1 MPVNMDTGALDI
13 LSPDK
18 SIALK
23 ASAGSGKTFNLSLR
37 VVNLLLAGVEPDRIL
52 CLTFTNKAT
61 NEMYERIIKT
71 LKYLAHELP
80 EDSGQGP
87 REEALLLAEYWMQ
100 QGMGEERAEVLRYLR
115 KKAGSI
121 YEGVVREISRLRVST
136 IDSFFNSVLRLF
148 PFEAGVLPDFRIITE
163 SEEDAIYRRA
173 YDEFIAGI
181 HSDDSMRQ
189 LLKKLVLL
197 SGSAEL
203 SPFRILDGYFRE
215 MLSIRTE
222 IEGREQEVRSQE
234 PEARSQKPEVR
245 RLLEEFDVLRG
256 LEKKVREEAASLAAR
271 MRSLYP
277 ELGKM
282 AISELKKYEEAHI
295 KNLPALTSLTKEQY
309 TDYRYFSSLDYLPE
323 IQDSF
328 DLLKEEMRDY
338 FRYKNRIFQRITLYL
353 FLRFLQYPD
362 RTKQRLNALSFND
375 VTRICYNLLIGND
388 LIDENPDYFYFRLD
402 SRIEHLLID
411 EFQDTSIIQWKILR
425 PIADELTSGMGQ
437 KERVGSFFYVGDP
450 KQSIYRFRG
459 GESRLFDAVLSHYPE
474 KLKAR
479 SLRRN
484 FRSGRVIVDFVNR
497 VFCDVASHYGYD
509 YEEQESTLEREG
521 YVDVRFI
528 TREKG
533 AGSDMA
539 CFTDLKMQTVLSF
552 VETLLN
558 RGVLPGDIAIL
569 CQKNRTCEEY
579 AGFLRDRGYN
589 VLTESSEGLLEQPSV
604 RAVMN
609 LLKWLSDPQQAVYLF
624 GFLFTVEGLLDEKDI
639 KQFFHKSPSRGNISA
654 ISPALSEKLSGLQSL
669 SGLIPVY
676 RLVERIIEEFDLHR
690 AFNYDPNLL
699 YLAGMATSEEVS
711 DPLGI
716 EDFIAFMK
724 SRSSTKALIPSG
736 VSEKSVRLMTIHKA
750 KGLEF
755 PYVILPELDIKMTFD
770 ARNTPII
777 IDHNEDM
784 TVKGLYLSENK
795 DIASLVPEL
804 NDVRVREE
812 ARIRTDRLNYLYVAL
827 TRARDGLMVVA
838 EKSEIAD
845 TRQLSD
851 ILCRVLETGGQDALS
866 IYQSGSLPDEEKGL
880 GSTVVEMDVPS
891 TGSVPFAGLE
901 VSLKDMLLGFPS
913 RIEAPSLD
921 DEGNIENPDE
931 YRDRLFGEAFHY
943 AVEMLGDFSADSIP
957 EAIDRVRQRYVSLD
971 EGAIMSIERRLS
983 SLVGDSAFLELVHG
997 QARLPEVP
1005 FARSDSLYRVDLL
1018 VFDGEIVRVMDFK
1031 TGHDPS
1037 LLEGYTKQVGNYMQ
1051 IVRECFIEGVSAVEG
1066 YLVFAGEDTV
1076 GLQKVQP
1083 QQPVQ

>member
-37 VVNLLLAGVEPDRIL
+37 VVNLLLSGVEPDRIL

-71 LKYLAHELP
+71 LTYLAHELP
-80 EDSGQGP
+80 EESGQGSLQAP
-87 REEALLLAEYWMQ
+87 KEEALMLAEYWMLR
-100 QGMGEERAEVLRYLR
+100 GAGKEPADVLRYLS
-115 KKAGSI
+115 KKAESV
-121 YEGVVREISRLRVST
+121 YEKTVREISRLRVST

-163 SEEDAIYRRA
+163 SEEDGIYRSA

-189 LLKKLVLL
+189 LLTNLVLL

-203 SPFRILDGYFRE
+203 SPFRVLDGYFRE

-234 PEARSQKPEVR
+234 SEVR
-245 RLLEEFDVLRG
+245 GLLGEFDVLRG

-271 MRSLYP
+271 MRRFYP
-277 ELGKM
+277 DMGKR
-282 AISELKKYEEAHI
+282 AISELKKYEESRI

-309 TDYRYFSSLDYLPE
+309 TDYRYFSSLEYLPE
-323 IQDSF
+323 IQDAF

-353 FLRFLQYPD
+353 FMRFLKYPD
-362 RTKQRLNALSFND
+362 RTKQKLNALSFND
-375 VTRICYNLLIGND
+375 VTRICYNLLIGNA

-411 EFQDTSIIQWKILR
+411 EFQDTSIIQWKILK
-425 PIADELTSGMGQ
+425 PVADELTSGMGQ
-437 KERVGSFFYVGDP
+437 KERTGSFFYVGDP

-509 YEEQESTLEREG
+509 YQEQESTLEREG

-528 TREKG
+528 TRGKG
-533 AGSDMA
+533 ADSAKA
-539 CFTDLKMQTVLSF
+539 CFTELKMQTVLSF

-579 AGFLRDRGYN
+579 AGFLRDRGYD

-609 LLKWLSDPQQAVYLF
+609 LLKWLSDPRQAVYLF
-624 GFLFTVEGLLDEKDI
+624 GFLFTVEGLLDEKGVR
-639 KQFFHKSPSRGNISA
+639 QLFHQGPSRGNLSA
-654 ISPALSEKLSGLQSL
+654 ISPALSEKLSRLQSL

-699 YLAGMATSEEVS
+699 YLAGMATSEEIS
-711 DPLGI
+711 DPLGV
-716 EDFIAFMK
+716 EDLIAFMN

-736 VSEKSVRLMTIHKA
+736 VSEKSVRLMTVHKA

-755 PYVILPELDIKMTFD
+755 PYVILPELDIRMTFD
-770 ARNTPII
+770 ARKTPII

-795 DIASLVPEL
+795 DIAALVSGL

-827 TRARDGLMVVA
+827 TRARNGLMVVA
-838 EKSEIAD
+838 EKSEISSD

-851 ILCRVLETGGQDALS
+851 ILCRVLQTGVQDTVS
-866 IYQSGSLPDEEKGL
+866 IYQAGSLPDKEKGL
-880 GSTVVEMDVPS
+880 KPTVVKRDGTS
-891 TGSVPFAGLE
+891 TGPVGPVSFAGLA
-901 VSLKDMLLGFPS
+901 VSLKDMVQEGSS
-913 RIEAPSLD
+913 RIESPSMD

-957 EAIDRVRQRYVSLD
+957 AAIDRVRQRYVPLD
-971 EGAIMSIERRLS
+971 EGAIMSIKRRLS
-983 SLVGDSAFLELVHG
+983 SLVDNTAFLDLVHG
-997 QARLPEVP
+997 QARLTEAP
-1005 FARSDSLYRVDLL
+1005 FARSGSLYRVDLL
-1018 VFDGEIVRVMDFK
+1018 VFDGEIIRVMDFK
-1031 TGHDPS
+1031 TGHDAS
-1037 LLEGYTKQVGNYMQ
+1037 LPEGYIKQVNNYMQ
-1051 IVRECFIEGVSAVEG
+1051 IVRECFKEGVSNVEG

-1076 GLQKVQP
+1076 GLQEVHLQ
-1083 QQPVQ
+1083 

>member
-1 MPVNMDTGALDI
+1 MLVNMDRGALDI
-13 LSPDK
+13 LSPNK

-37 VVNLLLAGVEPDRIL
+37 VVNLLLEGVEPDRIL

-71 LKYLAHELP
+71 LTYLAHELP
-80 EDSGQGP
+80 EESGQGSLQAP
-87 REEALLLAEYWMQ
+87 PKEEALMLAEYWMQ
-100 QGMGEERAEVLRYLR
+100 RGVGKDHAEVLRYLR

-136 IDSFFNSVLRLF
+136 IDGFFNSVLRLF

-163 SEEDAIYRRA
+163 SEEDGIYRRA
-173 YDEFIAGI
+173 YDEFITGI
-181 HSDDSMRQ
+181 RSDDSMKQ
-189 LLKKLVLL
+189 ILTNLVLL

-203 SPFRILDGYFRE
+203 SPFRVLDGYFRE

-222 IEGREQEVRSQE
+222 IEEREQEVRSQE
-234 PEARSQKPEVR
+234 SGVRSKKQEVR
-245 RLLEEFDVLRG
+245 GLLEEFDVLRG
-256 LEKKVREEAASLAAR
+256 LEKKVRADAASLAGR
-271 MRSLYP
+271 MRRLYP
-277 ELGKM
+277 DLGRM
-282 AISELKKYEEAHI
+282 AGSELKKYEESQI
-295 KNLPALTSLTKEQY
+295 KDLPALTSLAKEQY
-309 TDYRYFSSLDYLPE
+309 TDYRYFSSLEYLPQM
-323 IQDSF
+323 QDTF
-328 DLLKEEMRDY
+328 DLLKEEMRDF

-353 FLRFLQYPD
+353 FMRFLQYPD
-362 RTKQRLNALSFND
+362 RTKQNLNALSFND
-375 VTRICYNLLIGND
+375 VTRICYNLLIGNA
-388 LIDENPDYFYFRLD
+388 LIDESPDYFYFRLD

-411 EFQDTSIIQWKILR
+411 EFQDTSIVQWKILK
-425 PIADELTSGMGQ
+425 PVADELTSGMGQ
-437 KERVGSFFYVGDP
+437 KERAGSFFYVGDP

-497 VFCDVASHYGYD
+497 VFSDVSSHYGYD
-509 YEEQESTLEREG
+509 YEEQESTLDREG

-528 TREKG
+528 TRGKG
-533 AGSDMA
+533 AASNLA
-539 CFTDLKMQTVLSF
+539 CFTELKMQTVLSF

-558 RGVLPGDIAIL
+558 RGGILPGDIAIL

-579 AGFLRDRGYN
+579 AGFLRGRGYD

-609 LLKWLSDPQQAVYLF
+609 LLRWLSDPKQAVYLF
-624 GFLFTVEGLLDEKDI
+624 GFLFTVEGLLDEEGVRR
-639 KQFFHKSPSRGNISA
+639 FFHKSPSRGNLSA
-654 ISPALSEKLSGLQSL
+654 VSPAISEKLSRVQSV

-676 RLVERIIEEFDLHR
+676 RLVERIIGEFDLNR

-699 YLAGMATSEEVS
+699 YLTGMAASKEIS
-711 DPLGI
+711 DLLSI
-716 EDFIAFMK
+716 EDLIVFMN

-736 VSEKSVRLMTIHKA
+736 VSEKSVRLMTVHKA

-755 PYVILPELDIKMTFD
+755 PYVILPELDIRMTFD

-795 DIASLVPEL
+795 NIASLVPGL

-812 ARIRTDRLNYLYVAL
+812 ARVMTDRLNYLYVAL
-827 TRARDGLMVVA
+827 TRAKAGLMVVA
-838 EKSEIAD
+838 EKSEVSSD

-851 ILCRVLETGGQDALS
+851 ILCRVLETGGQEVVS
-866 IYQSGSLPDEEKGL
+866 KYRSGSLPDEKKGL
-880 GSTVVEMDVPS
+880 AVTVIDRDAPS
-891 TGSVPFAGLE
+891 IGPVSFAGKEL
-901 VSLKDMLLGFPS
+901 SLKDMIQGVPS
-913 RIEAPSLD
+913 RIEPPSLD
-921 DEGNIENPDE
+921 DEGDIENPDE

-943 AVEMLGDFSADSIP
+943 AVEMLKDFSADSIP
-957 EAIDRVRQRYVSLD
+957 GAINRVRQRYVSLD
-971 EGAIMSIERRLS
+971 EGAIMSIKRRLS
-983 SLVGDSAFLELVHG
+983 SLVGNSGFLDLLHG

-1005 FARSDSLYRVDLL
+1005 FAKSDSLFRVDLL
-1018 VFDGEIVRVMDFK
+1018 VFDGEIIRVMDFK
-1031 TGHDPS
+1031 TGHDVS
-1037 LLEGYTKQVGNYMQ
+1037 LPEGYIKQVGNYMQ
-1051 IVRECFIEGVSAVEG
+1051 IVRECFRKGVSEVEG

-1076 GLQKVQP
+1076 GVQE
-1083 QQPVQ
+1083 V

>member
-37 VVNLLLAGVEPDRIL
+37 VVNLLLSGVEPDRIL

-71 LKYLAHELP
+71 LTYLAHELP
-80 EDSGQGP
+80 EDSGQGSLQAP
-87 REEALLLAEYWMQ
+87 KEEALMLAEYWMQ
-100 QGMGEERAEVLRYLR
+100 QGAGKERADVLKYLS

-163 SEEDAIYRRA
+163 SEEDGIYRGA

-181 HSDDSMRQ
+181 HSDESMRQ
-189 LLKKLVLL
+189 LLRNLVLL

-222 IEGREQEVRSQE
+222 IERREQEVRSQE
-234 PEARSQKPEVR
+234 TEVR
-245 RLLEEFDVLRG
+245 GLLEEFDVLRG
-256 LEKKVREEAASLAAR
+256 LEKKVKEEAASLAGR
-271 MRSLYP
+271 MRRVYP
-277 ELGKM
+277 DLGRM
-282 AISELKKYEEAHI
+282 AISELKKYEESHI
-295 KNLPALTSLTKEQY
+295 KKLTALTSLTKEQY
-309 TDYRYFSSLDYLPE
+309 TDYKYFSSLEYLPE
-323 IQDSF
+323 IQDAF

-362 RTKQRLNALSFND
+362 RTKQKLNALSFND
-375 VTRICYNLLIGND
+375 VTRICYNLLIGNA

-411 EFQDTSIIQWKILR
+411 EFQDTSIIQWKILK
-425 PIADELTSGMGQ
+425 PVADELTSGMGQ
-437 KERVGSFFYVGDP
+437 KERTGSFFYVGDP

-474 KLKAR
+474 KLMAR

-497 VFCDVASHYGYD
+497 IFSDVASHYGYD
-509 YEEQESTLEREG
+509 YQEQESTLEREG

-528 TREKG
+528 SREKG
-533 AGSDMA
+533 AAADIS
-539 CFTDLKMQTVLSF
+539 CFRELKMQTVLSF
-552 VETLLN
+552 VETLIS

-579 AGFLRDRGYN
+579 AEFLRGRGYD

-609 LLKWLSDPQQAVYLF
+609 LLKWLSDPRQAVYLF
-624 GFLFTVEGLLDEKDI
+624 GFLFTVEGLLDEKGVRH
-639 KQFFHKSPSRGNISA
+639 FFHKGPSRGNLSA
-654 ISPALSEKLSGLQSL
+654 VSPALSEKLSALQSV

-699 YLAGMATSEEVS
+699 CLAGMATSEEVS
-711 DPLGI
+711 DPLSI
-716 EDFIAFMK
+716 EDFVAFMD

-755 PYVILPELDIKMTFD
+755 PYVILPELDIRMTFD

-795 DIASLVPEL
+795 DIAALVTEL
-804 NDVRVREE
+804 NDVRIREE

-827 TRARDGLMVVA
+827 TRARNGLMVVA
-838 EKSEIAD
+838 EKSEISD

-851 ILCRVLETGGQDALS
+851 ILCRVLETGGQDAVS

-880 GSTVVEMDVPS
+880 RPTVVKSDGAS
-891 TGSVPFAGLE
+891 TGPVGHVSFAGLA
-901 VSLKDMLLGFPS
+901 VSLKDMVQCGPS
-913 RIEAPSLD
+913 RIESPSMD
-921 DEGNIENPDE
+921 DEGNIENLDE

-957 EAIDRVRQRYVSLD
+957 EAIDRVRQRYVPLD
-971 EGAIMSIERRLS
+971 ERAIMSIKRRLS
-983 SLVGDSAFLELVHG
+983 SLVDNTAFLDLVHG
-997 QARLPEVP
+997 QARLPEAP
-1005 FARSDSLYRVDLL
+1005 FARSDSRYRVDLL
-1018 VFDGEIVRVMDFK
+1018 VFDGEIIKVMDFK
-1031 TGHDPS
+1031 TGYDTS
-1037 LLEGYTKQVGNYMQ
+1037 LMDGYIKQVNNYMQ
-1051 IVRECFIEGVSAVEG
+1051 IVRECFSEGVSAVEG

-1076 GLQKVQP
+1076 RFHKVQP
-1083 QQPVQ
+1083 Q

>member
-1 MPVNMDTGALDI
+1 MDRGALDI
-13 LSPDK
+13 LSPNK

-37 VVNLLLAGVEPDRIL
+37 VVNLLLEGVEPDRIL

-71 LKYLAHELP
+71 LTYLAHELP
-80 EDSGQGP
+80 EESGQGSLQAP
-87 REEALLLAEYWMQ
+87 PKEEALMLAEYWMQ
-100 QGMGEERAEVLRYLR
+100 RGVGKDHAEVLRYLR

-136 IDSFFNSVLRLF
+136 IDGFFNSVLRLF

-163 SEEDAIYRRA
+163 SEEDGIYRRA
-173 YDEFIAGI
+173 YDEFITGI
-181 HSDDSMRQ
+181 RSDDSMKQ
-189 LLKKLVLL
+189 ILTNLVLL

-203 SPFRILDGYFRE
+203 SPFRVLDGYFRE

-222 IEGREQEVRSQE
+222 IEEREQEVRRRKSDAGGQT
-234 PEARSQKPEVR
+234 QEVR
-245 RLLEEFDVLRG
+245 GLLAEFDVLRG
-256 LEKKVREEAASLAAR
+256 LEKKVRAEAASLAGR
-271 MRSLYP
+271 MRSRYP
-277 ELGKM
+277 DLGRM
-282 AISELKKYEEAHI
+282 AVSELKKYEESQI
-295 KNLPALTSLTKEQY
+295 KDLPALTSLAKEQY
-309 TDYRYFSSLDYLPE
+309 TDYRYFSSLDYLPQ

-328 DLLKEEMRDY
+328 DLLKEEMRNF
-338 FRYKNRIFQRITLYL
+338 FRYKNRIFQHITLYL
-353 FLRFLQYPD
+353 FMRFLQYPD
-362 RTKQRLNALSFND
+362 RTKQNLNALSFND
-375 VTRICYNLLIGND
+375 VTRICYNLLIGNA
-388 LIDENPDYFYFRLD
+388 LIDESPDYFYFRLD

-411 EFQDTSIIQWKILR
+411 EFQDTSIVQWKILK

-437 KERVGSFFYVGDP
+437 KERAGSFFYVGDP

-497 VFCDVASHYGYD
+497 VFSDVSSHYGYD
-509 YEEQESTLEREG
+509 YEEQESTLDREG
-521 YVDVRFI
+521 YVDLRFI
-528 TREKG
+528 KKGKG
-533 AGSDMA
+533 AASDMA
-539 CFTDLKMQTVLSF
+539 YCRELKMQTVLSF
-552 VETLLN
+552 VETLLD
-558 RGVLPGDIAIL
+558 RGILPGDIAIL

-579 AGFLRDRGYN
+579 AEFLRDRGYD

-609 LLKWLSDPQQAVYLF
+609 LLRWLSDPKQAVYLF
-624 GFLFTVEGLLDEKDI
+624 GFLFTVEGLLDEEGI
-639 KQFFHKSPSRGNISA
+639 RRFFHKSPSRGNLSA
-654 ISPALSEKLSGLQSL
+654 VSPAISEKLSRLQSV

-676 RLVERIIEEFDLHR
+676 RLVERIIGEFDLNR

-699 YLAGMATSEEVS
+699 YLAGMAASEEIS
-711 DPLGI
+711 DLLSI
-716 EDFIAFMK
+716 EDFIAFMN

-736 VSEKSVRLMTIHKA
+736 VSEKSVRLMTVHKA

-755 PYVILPELDIKMTFD
+755 PYVILPELDIRMTFD

-795 DIASLVPEL
+795 NIASLVSGL

-812 ARIRTDRLNYLYVAL
+812 ARVMTDRLNYLYVAL
-827 TRARDGLMVVA
+827 TRAKDGLMVVA
-838 EKSEIAD
+838 EKSEVSSD

-851 ILCRVLETGGQDALS
+851 ILCRVLETGGQEAVS
-866 IYQSGSLPDEEKGL
+866 MYQSGSLPDEEKGL
-880 GSTVVEMDVPS
+880 KSTTTDKDNTPSSGSAS
-891 TGSVPFAGLE
+891 FAGLE
-901 VSLKDMLLGFPS
+901 VSLKDMLQGFAS

-921 DEGNIENPDE
+921 EEGDIENPDE

-971 EGAIMSIERRLS
+971 EGAIMSIKRRLS
-983 SLVGDSAFLELVHG
+983 RLVDNSGFLDLLHG

-1005 FARSDSLYRVDLL
+1005 FAKSDSLFRVDLL
-1018 VFDGEIVRVMDFK
+1018 VFDGEIIRVMDFK
-1031 TGHDPS
+1031 TGHDTS
-1037 LLEGYTKQVGNYMQ
+1037 LPEGYIKQVGNYVQ
-1051 IVRECFIEGVSAVEG
+1051 IVRQCFRKGVSEVEG

-1076 GLQKVQP
+1076 GLQEVQLR
-1083 QQPVQ
+1083 

>member
-1 MPVNMDTGALDI
+1 MDTGALDI

-37 VVNLLLAGVEPDRIL
+37 VVNLLLSGVEPDRIL

-71 LKYLAHELP
+71 LTYLVHELP
-80 EDSGQGP
+80 EESGQGSLQAP
-87 REEALLLAEYWMQ
+87 KEEALMLAEYWMLR
-100 QGMGEERAEVLRYLR
+100 GAGKDRADVLRYLS
-115 KKAGSI
+115 KKAESV
-121 YEGVVREISRLRVST
+121 YEKTVREFSRLRVST

-163 SEEDAIYRRA
+163 SEEDGIYRSA

-181 HSDDSMRQ
+181 HSDDSMKQ
-189 LLKKLVLL
+189 LLTNLVLL

-222 IEGREQEVRSQE
+222 IEGREQEVGSQE
-234 PEARSQKPEVR
+234 SGVRSRESEVR
-245 RLLEEFDVLRG
+245 GLLEEFDVLRG
-256 LEKKVREEAASLAAR
+256 LEKKVKEEAASLAGR
-271 MRSLYP
+271 MRRVYP
-277 ELGKM
+277 DLGKR
-282 AISELKKYEEAHI
+282 AISELKKYEESHI
-295 KNLPALTSLTKEQY
+295 KTLPALTSLAKEQY
-309 TDYRYFSSLDYLPE
+309 TDYRPFSSLEYLPE
-323 IQDSF
+323 IQDAF

-362 RTKQRLNALSFND
+362 RTKQKLNALSFND
-375 VTRICYNLLIGND
+375 VTRICYNLLIGNA

-411 EFQDTSIIQWKILR
+411 EFQDTSIIQWKILK
-425 PIADELTSGMGQ
+425 PVADELTSGMGQ
-437 KERVGSFFYVGDP
+437 KERAGSFFYVGDP

-484 FRSGRVIVDFVNR
+484 FRSGRVIVDFVNM
-497 VFCDVASHYGYD
+497 VFSDIASHYEYD
-509 YEEQESTLEREG
+509 YQEQESTLEREG

-528 TREKG
+528 TRGKG
-533 AGSDMA
+533 ADSA
-539 CFTDLKMQTVLSF
+539 ITCFTELKMQTVLSF
-552 VETLLN
+552 VETLIN

-579 AGFLRDRGYN
+579 AGFLRDRGYD

-609 LLKWLSDPQQAVYLF
+609 LLKWLADPRQAVYLF
-624 GFLFTVEGLLDEKDI
+624 GFLFTVEGLLNEEGI
-639 KQFFHKSPSRGNISA
+639 RRFFHKSSPSRGNLSA
-654 ISPALSEKLSGLQSL
+654 ISPALSEKLSRLQSL
-669 SGLIPVY
+669 SGLIPAY
-676 RLVERIIEEFDLHR
+676 RLVERIIEEFDLYR

-699 YLAGMATSEEVS
+699 YLAGMATSEEIS
-711 DPLGI
+711 DPLGV
-716 EDFIAFMK
+716 EDLIVFMN

-755 PYVILPELDIKMTFD
+755 PYVILPELDIRMTFD
-770 ARNTPII
+770 ARKTPII

-795 DIASLVPEL
+795 DIAALVSEL

-827 TRARDGLMVVA
+827 TRARNGLMVVA
-838 EKSEIAD
+838 EKSEISSD

-851 ILCRVLETGGQDALS
+851 ILCRVLQTGGQDAVS
-866 IYQSGSLPDEEKGL
+866 IYQAGSLPDKEKCLAVTAADRPASLTESVSFSGL
-880 GSTVVEMDVPS
+880 
-891 TGSVPFAGLE
+891 A
-901 VSLKDMLLGFPS
+901 VSLKDLLQGGSS
-913 RIEAPSLD
+913 RIESPSPD
-921 DEGNIENPDE
+921 DEGDVENPAE

-957 EAIDRVRQRYVSLD
+957 EAVDRVRQRYVSLD
-971 EGAIMSIERRLS
+971 EGAIKSIERRLS
-983 SLVGDSAFLELVHG
+983 SLVDNRGFLDLVHG
-997 QARLPEVP
+997 QTRLTEVP
-1005 FARSDSLYRVDLL
+1005 FARSGSLYRVDLL
-1018 VFDGEIVRVMDFK
+1018 VFDGEIIRVMDFK
-1031 TGHDPS
+1031 TGHDTS
-1037 LLEGYTKQVGNYMQ
+1037 LPEGYIKQVNNYMQ
-1051 IVRECFIEGVSAVEG
+1051 IVRECFKEGVSNVEG

-1076 GLQKVQP
+1076 GLQEVHLQ
-1083 QQPVQ
+1083 

>member
-1 MPVNMDTGALDI
+1 MLVNMDRGALDI
-13 LSPDK
+13 LSPNK

-37 VVNLLLAGVEPDRIL
+37 VVNLLLEGVEPDRIL

-71 LKYLAHELP
+71 LTYLAHELP
-80 EDSGQGP
+80 EESGQGSLQAP
-87 REEALLLAEYWMQ
+87 PKEEALMLAEYWMQ
-100 QGMGEERAEVLRYLR
+100 RGVGKDHAEVLRYLR

-136 IDSFFNSVLRLF
+136 IDGFFNSVLRLF

-163 SEEDAIYRRA
+163 SEEDGIYRRA
-173 YDEFIAGI
+173 YDEFITGI
-181 HSDDSMRQ
+181 RSDDSMKQ
-189 LLKKLVLL
+189 ILTNLVLL

-203 SPFRILDGYFRE
+203 SPFRVLDGYFRE

-222 IEGREQEVRSQE
+222 IEEREQEVRSQE
-234 PEARSQKPEVR
+234 SEAGSKKQEVR
-245 RLLEEFDVLRG
+245 GLLEEFDVLRG
-256 LEKKVREEAASLAAR
+256 LEKKVRADAASLAGR
-271 MRSLYP
+271 MRRLYP
-277 ELGKM
+277 DLGRM
-282 AISELKKYEEAHI
+282 AGSELKKYEESQI
-295 KNLPALTSLTKEQY
+295 KDLPALTSLAKEQY
-309 TDYRYFSSLDYLPE
+309 TDYRYFSSLEYLPQM
-323 IQDSF
+323 QDTF
-328 DLLKEEMRDY
+328 DLLKEEMRDF

-353 FLRFLQYPD
+353 FMRFLQYPD
-362 RTKQRLNALSFND
+362 RTKQNLNALSFND
-375 VTRICYNLLIGND
+375 VTRICYNLLIGNA
-388 LIDENPDYFYFRLD
+388 LIDESPDYFYFRLD

-411 EFQDTSIIQWKILR
+411 EFQDTSIVQWKILK
-425 PIADELTSGMGQ
+425 PVADELTSGMGQ
-437 KERVGSFFYVGDP
+437 KERAGSFFYVGDP

-497 VFCDVASHYGYD
+497 VFSDVSSHYGYD
-509 YEEQESTLEREG
+509 YEEQESTLDREG

-528 TREKG
+528 TRGKG
-533 AGSDMA
+533 AASNLA
-539 CFTDLKMQTVLSF
+539 CFTELKMQTVLSF

-558 RGVLPGDIAIL
+558 RGGILPGDIAIL

-579 AGFLRDRGYN
+579 AGFLRGRGYD

-609 LLKWLSDPQQAVYLF
+609 LLRWLSDPKQAVYLF
-624 GFLFTVEGLLDEKDI
+624 GFLFTVEGLLDEEGVRR
-639 KQFFHKSPSRGNISA
+639 FFHKSPSRGNLSA
-654 ISPALSEKLSGLQSL
+654 VSPAISEKLSRVQSV

-676 RLVERIIEEFDLHR
+676 RLVERIIGEFDLNR

-699 YLAGMATSEEVS
+699 YLTGMAASKEIS
-711 DPLGI
+711 DLLSI
-716 EDFIAFMK
+716 EDLIVFMN

-736 VSEKSVRLMTIHKA
+736 VSEKSVRLMTVHKA

-755 PYVILPELDIKMTFD
+755 PYVILPELDIRMTFD

-795 DIASLVPEL
+795 NIASLVPGL

-812 ARIRTDRLNYLYVAL
+812 ARVMTDRLNYLYVAL
-827 TRARDGLMVVA
+827 TRAKAGLMVVA
-838 EKSEIAD
+838 EKSEVSSD

-851 ILCRVLETGGQDALS
+851 ILCRVLETGGQEVVS
-866 IYQSGSLPDEEKGL
+866 KYRSGSLPDEKKGL
-880 GSTVVEMDVPS
+880 AVTVIDRDAPS
-891 TGSVPFAGLE
+891 IGPVSFAGKEL
-901 VSLKDMLLGFPS
+901 SLKDMIQGVPS
-913 RIEAPSLD
+913 RIEPPSLD
-921 DEGNIENPDE
+921 DEGDIENPDE

-943 AVEMLGDFSADSIP
+943 AVEMLKDFSADSIP
-957 EAIDRVRQRYVSLD
+957 GAINRVRQRYVSLD
-971 EGAIMSIERRLS
+971 EGAIMSIKRRLS
-983 SLVGDSAFLELVHG
+983 SLVGNSGFLDLLHG

-1005 FARSDSLYRVDLL
+1005 FAKSDSLFRVDLL
-1018 VFDGEIVRVMDFK
+1018 VFDGEIIRVMDFK
-1031 TGHDPS
+1031 TGHDVS
-1037 LLEGYTKQVGNYMQ
+1037 LPEGYIKQVGNYMQ
-1051 IVRECFIEGVSAVEG
+1051 IVRECFRKGVSEVEG

-1076 GLQKVQP
+1076 GVQE
-1083 QQPVQ
+1083 V

>member
-1 MPVNMDTGALDI
+1 MLVNMDRGALDI
-13 LSPDK
+13 LSPNK

-37 VVNLLLAGVEPDRIL
+37 VVNLLLEGVEPDRIL

-71 LKYLAHELP
+71 LTYLAHELP
-80 EDSGQGP
+80 EESGQGSLQAP
-87 REEALLLAEYWMQ
+87 PKEEALMLAEYWMQ
-100 QGMGEERAEVLRYLR
+100 RGVGKDHAEVLRYLR

-136 IDSFFNSVLRLF
+136 IDGFFNSVLRLF

-163 SEEDAIYRRA
+163 SEEDGIYRRA
-173 YDEFIAGI
+173 YDEFITGI
-181 HSDDSMRQ
+181 RSDDSMKQ
-189 LLKKLVLL
+189 ILTNLVLL

-203 SPFRILDGYFRE
+203 SPFRVLDGYFRE

-222 IEGREQEVRSQE
+222 IEEREQEVRSQE
-234 PEARSQKPEVR
+234 SEAGSKKQEVR
-245 RLLEEFDVLRG
+245 GLLEEFDVLRG
-256 LEKKVREEAASLAAR
+256 LEKKVRADAASLAGR
-271 MRSLYP
+271 MRRLYP
-277 ELGKM
+277 DLGRM
-282 AISELKKYEEAHI
+282 AGSELKKYEESQI
-295 KNLPALTSLTKEQY
+295 KDLPALTSLAKEQY
-309 TDYRYFSSLDYLPE
+309 TDYRYFSSLEYLPQM
-323 IQDSF
+323 QDTF
-328 DLLKEEMRDY
+328 DLLKEEMRDF

-353 FLRFLQYPD
+353 FMRFLQYPD
-362 RTKQRLNALSFND
+362 RTKQNLNALSFND
-375 VTRICYNLLIGND
+375 VTRICYNLLIGNA
-388 LIDENPDYFYFRLD
+388 LIDESPDYFYFRLD

-411 EFQDTSIIQWKILR
+411 EFQDTSIVQWKILK
-425 PIADELTSGMGQ
+425 PVADELTSGMGQ
-437 KERVGSFFYVGDP
+437 KERAGSFFYVGDP

-497 VFCDVASHYGYD
+497 VFSDVSSHYGYD
-509 YEEQESTLEREG
+509 YEEQESTLDREG

-528 TREKG
+528 TRGKG
-533 AGSDMA
+533 AASNLA
-539 CFTDLKMQTVLSF
+539 CFTELKMQTVLSF

-558 RGVLPGDIAIL
+558 RGGILPVDIAIL

-579 AGFLRDRGYN
+579 AGFLRGRGYD

-609 LLKWLSDPQQAVYLF
+609 LLRWLSDPKQAVYLF
-624 GFLFTVEGLLDEKDI
+624 GFLFTVEGLLDEEGVRR
-639 KQFFHKSPSRGNISA
+639 FFHKSPSRGNLSA
-654 ISPALSEKLSGLQSL
+654 VSPAISEKLSRVQSV

-676 RLVERIIEEFDLHR
+676 RLVERIIGEFDLNR

-699 YLAGMATSEEVS
+699 YLTGMAASKEIS
-711 DPLGI
+711 DLLSI
-716 EDFIAFMK
+716 EDLIVFMN

-736 VSEKSVRLMTIHKA
+736 VSEKSVRLMTVHKA

-755 PYVILPELDIKMTFD
+755 PYVILPELDIRMTFD

-795 DIASLVPEL
+795 NIASLVPGL

-812 ARIRTDRLNYLYVAL
+812 ARVMTDRLNYLYVAL
-827 TRARDGLMVVA
+827 TRAKAGLMVVA
-838 EKSEIAD
+838 EKSEVSSD

-851 ILCRVLETGGQDALS
+851 ILCRVLETGGQEVVS
-866 IYQSGSLPDEEKGL
+866 KYRSGSLPDEKKGL
-880 GSTVVEMDVPS
+880 AVTVIDRDAPS
-891 TGSVPFAGLE
+891 IGPVSFAGKEL
-901 VSLKDMLLGFPS
+901 SLKDMIQGVPS
-913 RIEAPSLD
+913 RIEPPSLD
-921 DEGNIENPDE
+921 DEGDIENPDE

-943 AVEMLGDFSADSIP
+943 AVEMLKDFSADSIP
-957 EAIDRVRQRYVSLD
+957 GAINRVRQRYVSLD
-971 EGAIMSIERRLS
+971 EGAIMSIKRRLS
-983 SLVGDSAFLELVHG
+983 SLVGNSGFLDLLHG

-1005 FARSDSLYRVDLL
+1005 FAKSDSLFRVDLL
-1018 VFDGEIVRVMDFK
+1018 VFDGEIIRVMDFK
-1031 TGHDPS
+1031 TGHDVS
-1037 LLEGYTKQVGNYMQ
+1037 LPEGYIKQVGNYMQ
-1051 IVRECFIEGVSAVEG
+1051 IVRECFRKGVSEVEG

-1076 GLQKVQP
+1076 GVQE
-1083 QQPVQ
+1083 V

>member
-1 MPVNMDTGALDI
+1 MPVNMDKGALDI

-37 VVNLLLAGVEPDRIL
+37 VVNLLLEGVEPDRIL

-71 LKYLAHELP
+71 LTYLAHELS
-80 EDSGQGP
+80 ESRQGSLQAP
-87 REEALLLAEYWMQ
+87 KEEALMLAEYWML
-100 QGMGEERAEVLRYLR
+100 QGAGKDRAGALMFLS
-115 KKAGSI
+115 KKAESV
-121 YEGVVREISRLRVST
+121 YEKTVREISRLRVST
-136 IDSFFNSVLRLF
+136 IDGFFNSVLRLF

-163 SEEDAIYRRA
+163 SEEDAIYRSA

-181 HSDDSMRQ
+181 RSDDSMKQ
-189 LLKKLVLL
+189 LLKNLVLL

-203 SPFRILDGYFRE
+203 SPFRVLDGYFRE

-222 IEGREQEVRSQE
+222 IERREQEVRSQE
-234 PEARSQKPEVR
+234 SEAGSKKQEVR
-245 RLLEEFDVLRG
+245 GLLEEFDVLRG
-256 LEKKVREEAASLAAR
+256 LEKKVRTDAASLAGR
-271 MRSLYP
+271 MRRLYP
-277 ELGKM
+277 VLGKR
-282 AISELKKYEEAHI
+282 AISELKKYEESHI
-295 KNLPALTSLTKEQY
+295 KDLPALTSLAKEQY
-309 TDYRYFSSLDYLPE
+309 TDYRYFSSLEYLPE

-353 FLRFLQYPD
+353 FMRFLQYPD

-375 VTRICYNLLIGND
+375 VTRICYNLLIGNA
-388 LIDENPDYFYFRLD
+388 LIDKNPDYFYFRLD

-411 EFQDTSIIQWKILR
+411 EFQDTSIIQWKILK
-425 PIADELTSGMGQ
+425 PVADELTSGMGQ
-437 KERVGSFFYVGDP
+437 KERAGSFFYVGDP

-474 KLKAR
+474 KLNAR

-497 VFCDVASHYGYD
+497 VFYDVSSHYEYD
-509 YEEQESTLEREG
+509 YQEQESTLDRDG

-533 AGSDMA
+533 AGSNMA
-539 CFTDLKMQTVLSF
+539 CFTELKMQTVLSF

-558 RGVLPGDIAIL
+558 RGILPGDIAIL

-579 AGFLRDRGYN
+579 AGFLRDRGYD

-609 LLKWLSDPQQAVYLF
+609 LLKWLSDPKQAVYLF
-624 GFLFTVEGLLDEKDI
+624 GFLFTVEGLLDEEDI
-639 KQFFHKSPSRGNISA
+639 RRFFHKGPSRGNLSA
-654 ISPALSEKLSGLQSL
+654 ISPALSEKLSRLQSL

-676 RLVERIIEEFDLHR
+676 MLVERIIEEFDLHR

-699 YLAGMATSEEVS
+699 YIAGMATSEEIS
-711 DPLGI
+711 DLLSI
-716 EDFIAFMK
+716 EDFIAFMN

-736 VSEKSVRLMTIHKA
+736 VSEKSVRLMTVHKA

-755 PYVILPELDIKMTFD
+755 PYVILPELDIRMTFD
-770 ARNTPII
+770 ARKTPII

-795 DIASLVPEL
+795 DIASLVPGL
-804 NDVRVREE
+804 NDVRAREE
-812 ARIRTDRLNYLYVAL
+812 ARVMTDRLNYLYVAL
-827 TRARDGLMVVA
+827 TRAKAGLMVVA
-838 EKSEIAD
+838 EKSEVSSD

-851 ILCRVLETGGQDALS
+851 ILCRVLETGGQDAVS
-866 IYQSGSLPDEEKGL
+866 MYQSGSLPDEEKGL
-880 GSTVVEMDVPS
+880 KSTRTDKDNTPS
-891 TGSVPFAGLE
+891 FAGLE
-901 VSLKDMLLGFPS
+901 LSLKDMLQGGAS

-921 DEGNIENPDE
+921 EEGDDIENPDE

-971 EGAIMSIERRLS
+971 EGAIMSIKRRLS
-983 SLVGDSAFLELVHG
+983 RLVGNSGFLDLVHG

-1005 FARSDSLYRVDLL
+1005 FAKSDSLFRVDLL
-1018 VFDGEIVRVMDFK
+1018 VFDGEIIRVMDFK
-1031 TGHDPS
+1031 TGHDVSHP
-1037 LLEGYTKQVGNYMQ
+1037 EGYIKQVGNYMQ
-1051 IVRECFIEGVSAVEG
+1051 IIRECFKKGDSNVKG

-1076 GLQKVQP
+1076 GLHEVQLR
-1083 QQPVQ
+1083 

>member
-1 MPVNMDTGALDI
+1 MDRGALDI

-37 VVNLLLAGVEPDRIL
+37 VVNLLLEGVEPDRIL

-80 EDSGQGP
+80 EDNGQGALQAP
-87 REEALLLAEYWMQ
+87 REEALLLAEYRMLR
-100 QGMGEERAEVLRYLR
+100 GAGKDRAGALRYLS
-115 KKAGSI
+115 KKAESV
-121 YEGVVREISRLRVST
+121 YEKTVREISRLRVST

-163 SEEDAIYRRA
+163 SEEDGIYRRA

-189 LLKKLVLL
+189 LLKNLVLL

-203 SPFRILDGYFRE
+203 SPFRVLDGYFRE

-234 PEARSQKPEVR
+234 SEAGSRKQEVR
-245 RLLEEFDVLRG
+245 GLLDEFDVLRG
-256 LEKKVREEAASLAAR
+256 LEKKVRADAASLAGR
-271 MRSLYP
+271 MRRLYP
-277 ELGKM
+277 ELGKR
-282 AISELKKYEEAHI
+282 AISELKKYEESHI
-295 KNLPALTSLTKEQY
+295 KNLPALTSLAKEQY
-309 TDYRYFSSLDYLPE
+309 TDYKYFSSLEYLPE

-328 DLLKEEMRDY
+328 NLLKEEMRDY

-362 RTKQRLNALSFND
+362 RTKQSLNALSFND
-375 VTRICYNLLIGND
+375 VTRICYNLLIGNA

-411 EFQDTSIIQWKILR
+411 EFQDTSITQWKILK

-437 KERVGSFFYVGDP
+437 KERAGSFFYVGDP

-497 VFCDVASHYGYD
+497 VFYDISSHYE
-509 YEEQESTLEREG
+509 YEYQEQESTVEREG

-533 AGSDMA
+533 AASNPA

-552 VETLLN
+552 VETLLH

-579 AGFLRDRGYN
+579 AGFLRDRGYD

-609 LLKWLSDPQQAVYLF
+609 LLKWLADPRQAVYLF
-624 GFLFTVEGLLDEKDI
+624 GFLFTVEGLLDEEGVRR
-639 KQFFHKSPSRGNISA
+639 FFHKSPSRGNLSA
-654 ISPALSEKLSGLQSL
+654 VSPAISEKLSRVQSV

-699 YLAGMATSEEVS
+699 YIAGMATSGEIS
-711 DPLGI
+711 DPLSI
-716 EDFIAFMK
+716 EDFIAFMNN
-724 SRSSTKALIPSG
+724 RSSTKALIPSG
-736 VSEKSVRLMTIHKA
+736 VSEKSVRLMTVHKA

-755 PYVILPELDIKMTFD
+755 PYVILPELDIRMTFD
-770 ARNTPII
+770 AGKTPII

-795 DIASLVPEL
+795 DIASLVSGL

-812 ARIRTDRLNYLYVAL
+812 ARVMTDRLNYLYVAL
-827 TRARDGLMVVA
+827 TRAKAGLMVVA
-838 EKSEIAD
+838 EKSEVSSD

-851 ILCRVLETGGQDALS
+851 ILCRVLETGGQDAVS
-866 IYQSGSLPDEEKGL
+866 MYQSGSLPDEEKGL
-880 GSTVVEMDVPS
+880 KSTTTDKDNTHSSGSAS
-891 TGSVPFAGLE
+891 FAGLE
-901 VSLKDMLLGFPS
+901 VSLKDMIQGVAS

-921 DEGNIENPDE
+921 EEGDDIENPDE

-943 AVEMLGDFSADSIP
+943 AVEMLRDFSADSIP
-957 EAIDRVRQRYVSLD
+957 EAINRVRQRYVSLD
-971 EGAIMSIERRLS
+971 EGAIMSIKRRLS
-983 SLVGDSAFLELVHG
+983 RLVDNSGFLDLLHG
-997 QARLPEVP
+997 QARVSEVP
-1005 FARSDSLYRVDLL
+1005 FAKSDSLFRVDLL
-1018 VFDGEIVRVMDFK
+1018 VFDGEIIRVMDFK
-1031 TGHDPS
+1031 TGHDSS
-1037 LLEGYTKQVGNYMQ
+1037 LPEGYMKQVGNYMQ
-1051 IVRECFIEGVSAVEG
+1051 IVRECFREGVSAVEG
-1066 YLVFAGEDTV
+1066 YIVFAGEDTV
-1076 GLQKVQP
+1076 GLHEVQL
-1083 QQPVQ
+1083 Q

>member
-1 MPVNMDTGALDI
+1 MDRGALDI

-37 VVNLLLAGVEPDRIL
+37 VVNLLLSGVEPDRIL

-71 LKYLAHELP
+71 LTYLANDLP
-80 EDSGQGP
+80 EESGQGSLQP
-87 REEALLLAEYWMQ
+87 PKEEALMLAEYWMQ
-100 QGMGEERAEVLRYLR
+100 QGAGKERADVLKYLS
-115 KKAGSI
+115 KKAESV
-121 YEGVVREISRLRVST
+121 YEKTVREISRLRVST

-163 SEEDAIYRRA
+163 SEEDGIYRSA

-181 HSDDSMRQ
+181 HSDDSMKQ
-189 LLKKLVLL
+189 LLTNLVLL

-234 PEARSQKPEVR
+234 TEVR
-245 RLLEEFDVLRG
+245 GLLEEFDVLRG
-256 LEKKVREEAASLAAR
+256 LEKKVREEAASLAGR
-271 MRSLYP
+271 IRRVYP
-277 ELGKM
+277 DLGRG
-282 AISELKKYEEAHI
+282 AISELKKYEESHI
-295 KNLPALTSLTKEQY
+295 KNLTALTSLTKEQY
-309 TDYRYFSSLDYLPE
+309 TDYRPFSSLEYLPE

-338 FRYKNRIFQRITLYL
+338 FRYKNRLFQRITLYL

-362 RTKQRLNALSFND
+362 RTKQKLNALSFND
-375 VTRICYNLLIGND
+375 VTRTCYNLLIGNA
-388 LIDENPDYFYFRLD
+388 LLDENPDYFYFRLD

-411 EFQDTSIIQWKILR
+411 EFQDTSIIQWKILK
-425 PIADELTSGMGQ
+425 PVADELTSGMGQ
-437 KERVGSFFYVGDP
+437 KERTGSFFYVGDP

-479 SLRRN
+479 SLRKN
-484 FRSGRVIVDFVNR
+484 FRSGRVIVDLVNR
-497 VFCDVASHYGYD
+497 VFSDVASHYEYD
-509 YEEQESTLEREG
+509 YQEQESTIEREG

-533 AGSDMA
+533 AASGTT
-539 CFTDLKMQTVLSF
+539 CFRELKMQAVLSF
-552 VETLLN
+552 VETLIS

-579 AGFLRDRGYN
+579 AEFLRGRGYD
-589 VLTESSEGLLEQPSV
+589 VLTESSEGLLEQPSI

-609 LLKWLSDPQQAVYLF
+609 LLKWLSDPRQAVYLF
-624 GFLFTVEGLLDEKDI
+624 GFLFTVEGLLDK
-639 KQFFHKSPSRGNISA
+639 KGVRQFFHKGPSRGNLSA
-654 ISPALSEKLSGLQSL
+654 ISPALSEKLSALQSVA
-669 SGLIPVY
+669 GLIPVY
-676 RLVERIIEEFDLHR
+676 RLVERIIEDFGLHR

-699 YLAGMATSEEVS
+699 CLAGMATSEEVS
-711 DPLGI
+711 DPLSI
-716 EDFIAFMK
+716 EDFVAFMD

-755 PYVILPELDIKMTFD
+755 PYVILPELDIRMTFD

-795 DIASLVPEL
+795 DIAALVPGL
-804 NDVRVREE
+804 NDVRIREE

-838 EKSEIAD
+838 EKSEKSD

-851 ILCRVLETGGQDALS
+851 ILCRVLETGKQEAVS
-866 IYQSGSLPDEEKGL
+866 IYRSGSLPDEEKGQKPI
-880 GSTVVEMDVPS
+880 VVERDVTS
-891 TGSVPFAGLE
+891 TGPVSFAGLAL
-901 VSLKDMLLGFPS
+901 SLKDMVQGGSS
-913 RIEAPSLD
+913 RIEPPSLD

-957 EAIDRVRQRYVSLD
+957 ESIDRVRQRYVSLD
-971 EGAIMSIERRLS
+971 EGAIISIERRLS
-983 SLVGDSAFLELVHG
+983 SLVDNSTFLDLVHG
-997 QARLPEVP
+997 QALPEVP

-1018 VFDGEIVRVMDFK
+1018 VFDGEIIRVMDFK
-1031 TGHDPS
+1031 TGHDTS
-1037 LLEGYTKQVGNYMQ
+1037 LLEGYMKQVNNYMQ
-1051 IVRECFIEGVSAVEG
+1051 IVRECFKKGVSNVEG

-1076 GLQKVQP
+1076 GLHKVHLQ
-1083 QQPVQ
+1083 

>member
-1 MPVNMDTGALDI
+1 MDRGALDI
-13 LSPDK
+13 LSPEK

-80 EDSGQGP
+80 EDSGQGALQAP

-100 QGMGEERAEVLRYLR
+100 QGVGEERAGVLRYLR

-163 SEEDAIYRRA
+163 SEEDGIYRRA

-189 LLKKLVLL
+189 LLKNLVLL

-203 SPFRILDGYFRE
+203 SPFRVLDGYFRE

-234 PEARSQKPEVR
+234 SEAGSRKQEVR
-245 RLLEEFDVLRG
+245 GLLDEFDVLRG
-256 LEKKVREEAASLAAR
+256 LEKKVRADAASLAGR
-271 MRSLYP
+271 MRRLYP
-277 ELGKM
+277 ELGKR
-282 AISELKKYEEAHI
+282 AISELKKYEESRI
-295 KNLPALTSLTKEQY
+295 KDLPALTSLAKEQY
-309 TDYRYFSSLDYLPE
+309 TDYKYFSSLEYLPE

-328 DLLKEEMRDY
+328 DLLKEEMRDS

-362 RTKQRLNALSFND
+362 RTKQSLNALSFND
-375 VTRICYNLLIGND
+375 VTRICYNLLIGNA

-411 EFQDTSIIQWKILR
+411 EFQDTSITQWKILK
-425 PIADELTSGMGQ
+425 PVADELTSGMGQ

-474 KLKAR
+474 KLQAR

-497 VFCDVASHYGYD
+497 VFYDVATQYGYD
-509 YEEQESTLEREG
+509 YQEQESTLEREG

-528 TREKG
+528 TRKKG
-533 AGSDMA
+533 AASDMD

-558 RGVLPGDIAIL
+558 RGVLPGDIAVL

-579 AGFLRDRGYN
+579 AEFLRVRGYD
-589 VLTESSEGLLEQPSV
+589 VLTESSEALLEQPSV

-609 LLKWLSDPQQAVYLF
+609 LLNWLADPQQAVYLF
-624 GFLFTVEGLLDEKDI
+624 GFLFSVEGLLDEGGI
-639 KQFFHKSPSRGNISA
+639 RQFFHKRDNLSA
-654 ISPALSEKLSGLQSL
+654 ISPILSEKLSRLQSV

-676 RLVERIIEEFDLHR
+676 RLVEKIIWEFDLHR

-699 YLAGMATSEEVS
+699 CLAGMATSEEIS

-716 EDFIAFMK
+716 EDFIAFMN

-755 PYVILPELDIKMTFD
+755 PYVILPELDIRMTFD

-795 DIASLVPEL
+795 NIAALVTEL
-804 NDVRVREE
+804 NDIRVREE

-838 EKSEIAD
+838 EKPEVSD
-845 TRQLSD
+845 SRHLSD
-851 ILCRVLETGGQDALS
+851 ILCRVLETGGQDAGS
-866 IYQSGSLPDEEKGL
+866 IYRAGSLPDEEKGL
-880 GSTVVEMDVPS
+880 ESTVIKRDAPS
-891 TGSVPFAGLE
+891 TGSVSFAGST
-901 VSLKDMLLGFPS
+901 VSLKDMLQGGPS
-913 RIEAPSLD
+913 RIEGPSLD
-921 DEGNIENPDE
+921 DDGSLENPDE

-957 EAIDRVRQRYVSLD
+957 ESIDRVRQRYVSLD
-971 EGAIMSIERRLS
+971 EGAIISIERRLS
-983 SLVGDSAFLELVHG
+983 SLVDDSTFLELVHG
-997 QARLPEVP
+997 QVRLPEVS
-1005 FARSDSLYRVDLL
+1005 FVKNDSPYRVDLL
-1018 VFDGEIVRVMDFK
+1018 VFDGEIIRVMDFK
-1031 TGHDPS
+1031 TGHDTS
-1037 LLEGYTKQVGNYMQ
+1037 LLEGYIKQVGNYMQ
-1051 IVRECFIEGVSAVEG
+1051 IVRECFREGVSAVEG

-1076 GLQKVQP
+1076 RFHKVQL
-1083 QQPVQ
+1083 QQPMQ

>member
-1 MPVNMDTGALDI
+1 MDRGALDI
-13 LSPDK
+13 LSPNK

-37 VVNLLLAGVEPDRIL
+37 VVNLLLEGVEPDRIL

-71 LKYLAHELP
+71 LTYLAHELP
-80 EDSGQGP
+80 EESGQGSLQAP
-87 REEALLLAEYWMQ
+87 PKEEALMLAEYWMQ
-100 QGMGEERAEVLRYLR
+100 RGVGKDHAEVLRYLR

-136 IDSFFNSVLRLF
+136 IDGFFNSVLRLF

-163 SEEDAIYRRA
+163 SEEDGIYRRA
-173 YDEFIAGI
+173 YDEFITGI
-181 HSDDSMRQ
+181 RSDDSMKQ
-189 LLKKLVLL
+189 ILTNLVLL

-203 SPFRILDGYFRE
+203 SPFRVLDGYFRE

-222 IEGREQEVRSQE
+222 IEEREQEVRSQE
-234 PEARSQKPEVR
+234 SGVRSKKQEVR
-245 RLLEEFDVLRG
+245 GLLEEFDVLRG
-256 LEKKVREEAASLAAR
+256 LEKKVRADAASLAGR
-271 MRSLYP
+271 MRRLYP
-277 ELGKM
+277 DLGRM
-282 AISELKKYEEAHI
+282 AGSELKKYEESQI
-295 KNLPALTSLTKEQY
+295 KDLPALTSLAKEQY
-309 TDYRYFSSLDYLPE
+309 TDYRYFSSLEYLPQM
-323 IQDSF
+323 QDTF
-328 DLLKEEMRDY
+328 DLLKEEMRDF

-353 FLRFLQYPD
+353 FMRFLQYPD
-362 RTKQRLNALSFND
+362 RTKQNLNALSFND
-375 VTRICYNLLIGND
+375 VTRICYNLLIGNA
-388 LIDENPDYFYFRLD
+388 LIDESPDYFYFRLD

-411 EFQDTSIIQWKILR
+411 EFQDTSIVQWKILK
-425 PIADELTSGMGQ
+425 PVADELTSGMGQ
-437 KERVGSFFYVGDP
+437 KERAGSFFYVGDP

-497 VFCDVASHYGYD
+497 VFSDVSSHYGYD
-509 YEEQESTLEREG
+509 YEEQESTLDREG

-528 TREKG
+528 TRGKG
-533 AGSDMA
+533 AASNLA
-539 CFTDLKMQTVLSF
+539 CFTELKMQTVLSF

-558 RGVLPGDIAIL
+558 RGGILPGDIAIL

-579 AGFLRDRGYN
+579 AGFLRGRGYD

-609 LLKWLSDPQQAVYLF
+609 LLRWLSDPKQAVYLF
-624 GFLFTVEGLLDEKDI
+624 GFLFTVEGLLDEEGVRR
-639 KQFFHKSPSRGNISA
+639 FFHKSPSRGNLSA
-654 ISPALSEKLSGLQSL
+654 VSPAISEKLSRVQSV

-676 RLVERIIEEFDLHR
+676 RLVERIIGEFDLNR

-699 YLAGMATSEEVS
+699 YLTGMAASKEIS
-711 DPLGI
+711 DLLSI
-716 EDFIAFMK
+716 EDLIVFMN

-736 VSEKSVRLMTIHKA
+736 VSEKSVRLMTVHKA

-755 PYVILPELDIKMTFD
+755 PYVILPELDIRMTFD

-795 DIASLVPEL
+795 NIASLVPGL

-812 ARIRTDRLNYLYVAL
+812 ARVMTDRLNYLYVAL
-827 TRARDGLMVVA
+827 TRAKAGLMVVA
-838 EKSEIAD
+838 EKSEVSSD

-851 ILCRVLETGGQDALS
+851 ILCRVLETGGQEVVS
-866 IYQSGSLPDEEKGL
+866 KYRSGSLPDEKKGL
-880 GSTVVEMDVPS
+880 AVTVIDRDAPS
-891 TGSVPFAGLE
+891 IGPVSFAGKEL
-901 VSLKDMLLGFPS
+901 SLKDMIQGVPS
-913 RIEAPSLD
+913 RIEPPSLD
-921 DEGNIENPDE
+921 DEGDIENPDE

-943 AVEMLGDFSADSIP
+943 AVEMLKDFSADSIP
-957 EAIDRVRQRYVSLD
+957 GAINRVRQRYVSLD
-971 EGAIMSIERRLS
+971 EGAIMSIKRRLS
-983 SLVGDSAFLELVHG
+983 SLVGNSGFLDLLHG

-1005 FARSDSLYRVDLL
+1005 FAKSDSLFRVDLL
-1018 VFDGEIVRVMDFK
+1018 VFDGEIIRVMDFK
-1031 TGHDPS
+1031 TGHDVS
-1037 LLEGYTKQVGNYMQ
+1037 LPEGYIKQVGNYMQ
-1051 IVRECFIEGVSAVEG
+1051 IVRECFRKGVSEVEG

-1076 GLQKVQP
+1076 GVQE
-1083 QQPVQ
+1083 V

>member
-1 MPVNMDTGALDI
+1 MNMDTGALDI

-61 NEMYERIIKT
+61 NEMYERIIRT
-71 LKYLAHELP
+71 LTYLAHELP
-80 EDSGQGP
+80 DSAQGSLP
-87 REEALLLAEYWMQ
+87 KEEALMLAEYWMQ
-100 QGMGEERAEVLRYLR
+100 RGAGKDRAEALIYLK
-115 KKAGSI
+115 KKAEI
-121 YEGVVREISRLRVST
+121 VYEKTVREISRLRVST
-136 IDSFFNSVLRLF
+136 IDSFFNTVLRLF

-163 SEEDAIYRRA
+163 SEEDGIYRKA
-173 YDEFIAGI
+173 YDEFVAGI
-181 HSDDSMRQ
+181 HSDDSMNQ
-189 LLKKLVLL
+189 LLKNLVLL

-215 MLSIRTE
+215 LLSIRTE
-222 IEGREQEVRSQE
+222 IEGRDQEVRSRE
-234 PEARSQKPEVR
+234 SGVKG
-245 RLLEEFDVLRG
+245 LLEEFDVLRG
-256 LEKKVREEAASLAAR
+256 LEKKVRADAASLAAR
-271 MRSLYP
+271 MRSVYP
-277 ELGKM
+277 DLGKM

-295 KNLPALTSLTKEQY
+295 KNLTALTSLAKEQY
-309 TDYRYFSSLDYLPE
+309 TDYRYFSSLEYLPE
-323 IQDSF
+323 IQDAF

-375 VTRICYNLLIGND
+375 VTRICYNLLIGNA

-411 EFQDTSIIQWKILR
+411 EFQDTSIIQWKILK

-437 KERVGSFFYVGDP
+437 KERAGSFFYVGDP

-484 FRSGRVIVDFVNR
+484 FRSGRVVVDFVNR
-497 VFCDVASHYGYD
+497 VFSDLSSHYGYD

-539 CFTDLKMQTVLSF
+539 CFTELKMQTVLSF

-579 AGFLRDRGYN
+579 AGFLRDRGYD

-609 LLKWLSDPQQAVYLF
+609 LLKWLADPQQAVYLF
-624 GFLFTVEGLLDEKDI
+624 GFLFTVEGLLDEEDI
-639 KQFFHKSPSRGNISA
+639 RRFFHKSPSRGNLSA
-654 ISPALSEKLSGLQSL
+654 ISPALSEKLSRLQSL
-669 SGLIPVY
+669 SGLLPVY

-690 AFNYDPNLL
+690 VFNYDPNLL

-755 PYVILPELDIKMTFD
+755 PYVILPELDIRMTFD

-795 DIASLVPEL
+795 NIASLVTEL

-812 ARIRTDRLNYLYVAL
+812 VRVRTDRLNYLYVAL

-851 ILCRVLETGGQDALS
+851 ILCRVLETGGQEAVS

-880 GSTVVEMDVPS
+880 KSTTTDKDNTPPS
-891 TGSVPFAGLE
+891 GPASFAGLE
-901 VSLKDMLLGFPS
+901 VSLKDMLQGGAS
-913 RIEAPSLD
+913 RIEVPSLD
-921 DEGNIENPDE
+921 DEGDIENPDE

-943 AVEMLGDFSADSIP
+943 AVEMLGDFSAASIP
-957 EAIDRVRQRYVSLD
+957 GAVDRVRQRYVSLSD
-971 EGAIMSIERRLS
+971 GAIMSIERRLS
-983 SLVGDSAFLELVHG
+983 SLVGNTTFLGLTHG
-997 QARLPEVP
+997 QVRLPEVP

-1018 VFDGEIVRVMDFK
+1018 VFDDEIIKVMDFK
-1031 TGHDPS
+1031 TGYDNS
-1037 LLEGYTKQVGNYMQ
+1037 LLDGYIKQVSNYMQ
-1051 IVRECFIEGVSAVEG
+1051 IVRECFSEGFSAVEG

-1076 GLQKVQP
+1076 RFHKVQL
-1083 QQPVQ
+1083 Q

>member
-1 MPVNMDTGALDI
+1 MPVNMDKGAFDI
-13 LSPDK
+13 LSPEK

-71 LKYLAHELP
+71 LKYLAHELQDEPP
-80 EDSGQGP
+80 E
-87 REEALLLAEYWMQ
+87 EEALLLAEYWMQ
-100 QGMGEERAEVLRYLR
+100 QGAGKDRADILRYLR
-115 KKAGSI
+115 KKAGSV
-121 YEGVVREISRLRVST
+121 YEKTVREISRLRVST
-136 IDSFFNSVLRLF
+136 IDSFFNSILRLF

-163 SEEDAIYRRA
+163 SEEDAIYRNA
-173 YDEFIAGI
+173 YDEFIAGL
-181 HSDDSMRQ
+181 HFDGSMKQ
-189 LLKKLVLL
+189 LLTNLVLL
-197 SGSAEL
+197 SGSTEL

-222 IEGREQEVRSQE
+222 IEGSGQESEGRGQRAE
-234 PEARSQKPEVR
+234 IRG
-245 RLLEEFDVLRG
+245 LLEEFDVLRG
-256 LEKKVREEAASLAAR
+256 LEKKVREDAASLAAG
-271 MRSLYP
+271 MRRLYP
-277 ELGKM
+277 ELG
-282 AISELKKYEEAHI
+282 AIPELKKYEESPVRD
-295 KNLPALTSLTKEQY
+295 LTALASLAKEQY
-309 TDYRYFSSLDYLPE
+309 TDYKYFSSLEYSAD
-323 IQDSF
+323 IQDAF
-328 DLLKEEMRDY
+328 DLLKEGMREY

-353 FLRFLQYPD
+353 FLRFLRYPD
-362 RTKQRLNALSFND
+362 RTKQNLNALSFND
-375 VTRICYNLLIGND
+375 VTRICYNLLIGNA

-411 EFQDTSIIQWKILR
+411 EFQDTSIIQWRILK

-437 KERVGSFFYVGDP
+437 KERAGSFFYVGDP

-459 GESRLFDAVLSHYPE
+459 GESRLFDAVLSSYPE

-497 VFCDVASHYGYD
+497 VFSDVASHYGYD
-509 YEEQESTLEREG
+509 YQEQESTLEREG
-521 YVDVRFI
+521 YIDIRFI

-533 AGSDMA
+533 ADSAVA

-552 VETLLN
+552 VETLLH
-558 RGVLPGDIAIL
+558 RGVHPGDIAVL

-579 AGFLRDRGYN
+579 AGFLRNRGYD

-609 LLKWLSDPQQAVYLF
+609 LLKWLTDPQQAVYLS
-624 GFLFTVEGLLDEKDI
+624 GFLFSVEGLLDEEDI
-639 KQFFHKSPSRGNISA
+639 RRFFHKSTSSSNLSA
-654 ISPALSEKLSGLQSL
+654 ISPALSEKLSGLQSV

-699 YLAGMATSEEVS
+699 CLAGMATSGEIP

-724 SRSSTKALIPSG
+724 SRSSTKALIPTG

-755 PYVILPELDIKMTFD
+755 PYVILPELDIRMTFD

-784 TVKGLYLSENK
+784 SVEGLYLSENK
-795 DIASLVPEL
+795 NIASLVPEL
-804 NDVRVREE
+804 NEVRAREE
-812 ARIRTDRLNYLYVAL
+812 AKIRTDRLNYLYVAL
-827 TRARDGLMVVA
+827 TRAKDGLMVVA
-838 EKSEIAD
+838 EKSEKSDI
-845 TRQLSD
+845 RHLSD
-851 ILCRVLETGGQDALS
+851 ILCRVLQTVGQDTVS
-866 IYQSGSLPDEEKGL
+866 IYQSGSLPDKEKGL
-880 GSTVVEMDVPS
+880 AVSATVRDTPS
-891 TGSVPFAGLE
+891 TGCVSFAGLTL
-901 VSLKDMLLGFPS
+901 SLKDMLQGGAS
-913 RIEAPSLD
+913 RIETPSLD
-921 DEGNIENPDE
+921 EEGDIENPDE

-943 AVEMLGDFSADSIP
+943 AVEMLGNFSADSIP
-957 EAIDRVRQRYVSLD
+957 GAIDRVRQRYVSLD
-971 EGAIMSIERRLS
+971 EGAIISIERRLS
-983 SLVGDSAFLELVHG
+983 GLVGNSTFLDLVHG
-997 QARLPEVP
+997 QVRLPEVP

-1018 VFDGEIVRVMDFK
+1018 VFDGEIIRVMDFK
-1031 TGHDPS
+1031 TGLDAS
-1037 LLEGYTKQVGNYMQ
+1037 LLEGYMKQVSNYMQ
-1051 IVRECFIEGVSAVEG
+1051 IVRECFREGVSAVEG

-1076 GLQKVQP
+1076 GLQRVQL
-1083 QQPVQ
+1083 Q